1 MANKTLK
8 YGNRIVSLGSNVIRP
23 GSIIKEGLVLWVD
36 PKDRG
41 SFPNTGSTVYDKS
54 DLALSGTIT
63 NDTYLADT
71 VWRMDG
77 SNDVVNFDADQADFV
92 LSGDCT
98 LQFWIKPVHRP
109 YSSRRA
115 GIGRVGQYR
124 QDINVTLE
132 SHPTYKLSFYY
143 GVNDFS
149 AGGNYYA
156 GAANQSFRYTTDEWN
171 HITVIRDMSTSSTRR
186 YKNGVLISESF
197 STYVNNDGNTVFPYA
212 SVVDHLG
219 NDYPLLQLRLGQT
232 HVGYHEG
239 DFGSAYLYDRVL
251 TADEVYE
258 NYSAEKYR
266 YPHIPTKDLVV
277 HVDANNPQYNYFT
290 QNISSHPQGDT
301 GSTTFNY
308 SNDAHVEKSTE
319 ISALHYDGT
328 NDWVYGNLLGA
339 NALKCVNNFTCLG
352 WIRPDPSG
360 INGQRVF
367 GFSYIHMWQL
377 ELRGGTQENR
387 RMGMNWRDEDYPSPA
402 FKLNTSGPIVK
413 YDTWQQIGIV
423 CRDSTITYI
432 YNGEEQNSFSISGD
446 INYNTQTFNIGNYN
460 GGTDGAFLGQIA
472 NCHLWTRPLDA
483 KEIKFVYDT
492 YKSKY
497 GF

>member
-8 YGNRIVSLGSNVIRP
+8 YGDRIVSLGSNVIRP

-54 DLALSGTIT
+54 DLALTGTIT

-98 LQFWIKPVHRP
+98 LQFWIKPVHRTINGA
-109 YSSRRA
+109 RRA
-115 GIGRVGQYR
+115 GIGREGNYR

-132 SHPTYKLSFYY
+132 SHPTYRLSFYY

-149 AGGNYYA
+149 AGGYYYN
-156 GAANQSFRYTTDEWN
+156 GAASQQFRYTTDEWS

-186 YKNGVLISESF
+186 YKNGVLIGENF
-197 STYVNNDGNTVFPYA
+197 NTYVNNDGNTVFPYA

-219 NDYPLLQLRLGQT
+219 NAYTLLKLRLGQS

-258 NYSAEKYR
+258 NYLAEKYR

-277 HVDANNPQYNYFT
+277 HVDANNPQYNYGST
-290 QNISSHPQGDT
+290 SYASYPQGDT
-301 GSTTFNY
+301 GVTFNY
-308 SNDAHVEKSTE
+308 YNDAHIEKTTE
-319 ISALHYDGT
+319 ISALHYDGA
-328 NDWVYGNLLGA
+328 NDWVRGNIGTA
-339 NALKCVNNFTCLG
+339 NASGCLNNFTCLG
-352 WIRPDPSG
+352 WIRPETFVGAMID
-360 INGQRVF
+360 QRVF
-367 GFSYIHMWQL
+367 SFAYVSMWEL
-377 ELRGGTQENR
+377 ELRGGSGTKLSV
-387 RMGMNWRDEDYPSPA
+387 NWKDDDNTNK
-402 FKLNTSGPIVK
+402 FHTSGPTVTFDK
-413 YDTWQQIGIV
+413 WQQVGIV
-423 CRDSTITYI
+423 CRDSTVTYI
-432 YNGEEQNSFSISGD
+432 LDGEEYGSFTINGDFQYATDQFSIGSRYTGL
-446 INYNTQTFNIGNYN
+446 
-460 GGTDGAFLGQIA
+460 DGSFAGQIA

>member
-8 YGNRIVSLGSNVIRP
+8 YGNKIISLGGNVIRP

-54 DLALSGTIT
+54 DRALSGTTT

-77 SNDVVNFDADQADFV
+77 SNDVVNFDADQADFF

-115 GIGRVGQYR
+115 GIGRNDSYR

-132 SHPTYKLSFYY
+132 SHPTYRISFYY
-143 GVNDFS
+143 GMPNTPN
-149 AGGNYYA
+149 NYFFR
-156 GAANQSFRYTTDEWN
+156 AANQVFRYTTDEWN
-171 HITVIRDMSTSSTRR
+171 HVTVQRDMTTSSVKF
-186 YKNGVLISESF
+186 YKNGVLITESF
-197 STYVNNDGNTVFPYA
+197 TPQTDNDGNEIFPYA
-212 SVVDHLG
+212 VNTETAGGGALQ
-219 NDYPLLQLRLGQT
+219 QLRLGKT
-232 HVGYHEG
+232 HVGFHEG

-258 NYSAEKYR
+258 NYLAEKYR

-277 HVDANNPQYNYFT
+277 HVDANNPQYNS
-290 QNISSHPQGDT
+290 NITAVESFPQGDNSRT
-301 GSTTFNY
+301 VFYY
-308 SNDAHVEKSTE
+308 SNDAHIEKSSE

-328 NDWVYGNLLGA
+328 NDWVRGSLPAADASGCL
-339 NALKCVNNFTCLG
+339 NNFTCLG

-367 GFSYIHMWQL
+367 GFSYISMWQL

-387 RMGMNWRDEDYPSPA
+387 SVGVNWRDEDYPSIPYK
-402 FKLNTSGPIVK
+402 FNTNGPRVK

-432 YNGEEQNSFSISGD
+432 YNGEEQNSFSVSGD
-446 INYNTQTFNIGNYN
+446 INYGTFTFSIGNHN
-460 GGTDGAFLGQIA
+460 SGSDGAYLGQIA